1 MKNSKKIISFVLA
14 FILVFSIASSVMAAT
29 KVEVTMEKVKDEKV
43 LIDLDGQG
51 KVTKQMTE
59 MDTVNKTV
67 TIKIDVENSMSPES
81 EIIPSEIY
89 FVIDN
94 SLSMRENTVE
104 GVTRREAVFTAA
116 KTLAEKILTAQPSTK
131 IGVVRF
137 STFYDASAPE
147 GSQYDKEG
155 TIDDAR
161 LVLSAT
167 SDLNTIKTSIDGIVT
182 DGPRTNIDAGIQV
195 ALNNITTD
203 TSVNRYIVLL
213 SDGVPNTAVGGP
225 TMTYG
230 GDVTTKTKATLKN
243 VIDSGI
249 NIVTVMTGVSSEYK
263 PNQSG
268 TDNPKTYLELAT
280 DIFGTQA
287 NPNYGKYY
295 YVTDSE
301 AATTITEDVY
311 SDVVK
316 YYDNNLKD
324 IVITDYFPQEIID
337 NFDYKI
343 TKSENIGHVDTV
355 INKDTGA
362 ITWTIETL
370 EAGKTASFEY
380 TLYLKDEFADE
391 IVNVEEDTNK
401 KLEVEYKDK
410 DSKDQKKE
418 SDESPSLIL
427 KKLDVIPAVLN
438 LTAKKTLDGRALKAE
453 EFSFQ
458 IKDEQGKVVATGK
471 NDASGNIKFSTITIS
486 EEGEYKF
493 VVSEV
498 AGSEKG
504 MVYDA
509 KNYSLKIKVAKAD
522 DGKSLVVKGANL
534 EQDGSYSYNVATFVN
549 KYANEAP
556 TPIPQT
562 GDKLVLFSGLL
573 MVLIASSGVIVYK
586 RHNLK

>member
-51 KVTKQMTE
+51 KVTKQMIE

-67 TIKIDVENSMSPES
+67 TIKVEVENSMSPE
-81 EIIPSEIY
+81 EELIPSEIY
-89 FVIDN
+89 LVIDN
-94 SLSMRENTVE
+94 SKSMTDNTVE
-104 GVTRREAVFTAA
+104 GITRKEAVFTAA
-116 KTLAEKILTAQPSTK
+116 KTLSEKILTAQPSTK

-137 STFYDASAPE
+137 STFYDEASANPYE
-147 GSQYDKEG
+147 KEG
-155 TIDDAR
+155 TIDDAS
-161 LVLSAT
+161 LVLNAT
-167 SDLNTIKTSIDGIVT
+167 SDLNTIKSAIDGIVT
-182 DGPRTNIDAGIQV
+182 GGPRTNIDAGIQV
-195 ALNNITTD
+195 ALNSISKD
-203 TSVNRYIVLL
+203 SSLNRYIVLL
-213 SDGVPNTAVGGP
+213 TDGVPNTAVGGP

-230 GDVTTKTKATLKN
+230 TEVTNKTKETLSN
-243 VIDSGI
+243 VISNGI
-249 NIVTVMTGVSSEYK
+249 NLVTVMTGVSSEYK
-263 PNQSG
+263 PNQPD
-268 TDNPKTYLELAT
+268 TDTPKTYLELAT

-287 NPNYGKYY
+287 NPSYGKYY

-301 AATTITEDVY
+301 AAKTITEDVY

-324 IVITDYFPQEIID
+324 IVVTDYFPQEIID

-343 TKSENIGHVDTV
+343 TKSENIGHVDTE
-355 INKDTGA
+355 INKETGA

-380 TLYLKDEFADE
+380 TLYLKDEFSDE

-401 KLEVEYKDK
+401 KLEIEYKDK
-410 DSKDQKKE
+410 DSIDQKKD

-427 KKLDVIPAVLN
+427 KKLDVIPAILN
-438 LTAKKTLDGRALKAE
+438 LTAKKTLEGRTLKAE

-458 IKDEQGKVVATGK
+458 IKDEQGNVIATGK
-471 NDASGNIKFSTITIS
+471 NDASGNIKFSAITIS
-486 EEGEYKF
+486 KEGEYKY

-509 KNYSLKIKVAKAD
+509 KNYSLKIKVVKSD

-562 GDKLVLFSGLL
+562 GDTAFIYAGLL
-573 MVLIASSGVIVYK
+573 IILSISSGVIVYK
-586 RHNLK
+586 KHNLK

>member
-14 FILVFSIASSVMAAT
+14 FILVFSIASSVLAAT

-67 TIKIDVENSMSPES
+67 TIKVEVENSMSPET
-81 EIIPSEIY
+81 ELIPSEIY

-94 SLSMRENTVE
+94 SKSMTDNTVE
-104 GVTRREAVFTAA
+104 GITRREAVFTSA

-131 IGVVRF
+131 IGIIRF
-137 STFYDASAPE
+137 STFYDESAANPYE
-147 GSQYDKEG
+147 REG
-155 TIDDAR
+155 TLDDAS
-161 LVLSAT
+161 LVLPAT
-167 SDLNTIKTSIDGIVT
+167 SNLNTIKTAIDGIVT

-213 SDGVPNTAVGGP
+213 TDGVPNTGVGGP

-230 GDVTTKTKATLKN
+230 DEVTNKTKTTLAR

-249 NIVTVMTGVSSEYK
+249 NLVTVMTGVSSEYK
-263 PNQSG
+263 PNQPG
-268 TDNPKTYLELAT
+268 VENPKTYLELAT
-280 DIFGTQA
+280 DIFGTQT

-295 YVTDSE
+295 YVTDSQ

-316 YYDNNLKD
+316 HYENNLKD
-324 IVITDYFPQEIID
+324 IVVTDYFPQEIID

-370 EAGKTASFEY
+370 EAGRIASFEY

-401 KLEVEYKDK
+401 KLEIEYKDK
-410 DSKDQKKE
+410 DSVDQKKE
-418 SDESPSLIL
+418 SDKSPSLIL
-427 KKLDVIPAVLN
+427 KKLDVIPAILN
-438 LTAKKTLDGRALKAE
+438 LTAKKTLEGRKLKAE

-458 IKDEQGKVVATGK
+458 IKDESGNVVATGK

-486 EEGEYKF
+486 KEGEYTY
-493 VVSEV
+493 VVSEI

-509 KNYSLKIKVAKAD
+509 KNYNLKIKVAKSD

-534 EQDGSYSYNVATFVN
+534 EQDESYSYNVATFVN

-562 GDKLVLFSGLL
+562 GDKLIIFSGLL
-573 MVLIASSGVIVYK
+573 MILLASSGVIVYK
-586 RHNLK
+586 RYNLK

>member
-14 FILVFSIASSVMAAT
+14 FILVFSIASSVLAAT

-43 LIDLDGQG
+43 VIDLDGQG
-51 KVTKQMTE
+51 KVTKQMIE

-81 EIIPSEIY
+81 EIIPSEIF

-94 SLSMRENTVE
+94 SLSMTENTVE

-137 STFYDASAPE
+137 STTTDVSREGTLDDAS
-147 GSQYDKEG
+147 
-155 TIDDAR
+155 

-167 SDLNTIKTSIDGIVT
+167 SNLNSIKEGIDGIVT
-182 DGPRTNIDAGIQV
+182 DGPRTDIDAGIQV
-195 ALNNITTD
+195 ALSNITSD
-203 TSVNRYIVLL
+203 TSINRYIVLL
-213 SDGVPNTAVGGP
+213 TDGVPNTVVGGP
-225 TMTYG
+225 TITYG
-230 GDVTTKTKATLKN
+230 GDITTKTKATLKS

-249 NIVTVMTGVSSEYK
+249 NLVTVMTGVSSETK
-263 PNQSG
+263 PNQTG

-295 YVTDSE
+295 YVTDSQ
-301 AATTITEDVY
+301 ATSTITNDVY

-343 TKSENIGHVDTV
+343 TKSENIGHVDTA

-370 EAGKTASFEY
+370 EAGKSASFEY

-410 DSKDQKKE
+410 DSEDQKKE

-427 KKLDVIPAVLN
+427 KKLDVIPAILN
-438 LTAKKTLDGRALKAE
+438 LTAKKTLDGRTLKAE

-458 IKDEQGKVVATGK
+458 IKDEQGKVISTGK
-471 NDASGNIKFSTITIS
+471 NDASGNIKFSAITIS

-498 AGSEKG
+498 AGNEKG
-504 MVYDA
+504 MVYDT
-509 KNYSLKIKVAKAD
+509 KNYSLKIKVAKSD
-522 DGKSLVVKGANL
+522 DGKSLVVKGATL

-562 GDKLVLFSGLL
+562 GDKLIIFSGLL
-573 MVLIASSGVIVYK
+573 MVLLVSSGVIVYK